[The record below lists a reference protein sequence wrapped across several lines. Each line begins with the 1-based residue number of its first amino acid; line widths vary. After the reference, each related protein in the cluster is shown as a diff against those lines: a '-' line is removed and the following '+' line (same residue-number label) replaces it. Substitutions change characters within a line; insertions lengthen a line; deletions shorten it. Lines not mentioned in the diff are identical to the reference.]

1 MINKSAKFWLVLLII
16 GTIFW
21 LGAVNVRF
29 LIGNELLIFDEFN
42 FRVSIPPD
50 EENVIFKMV
59 ANASILIMIAYV
71 ITFISALMFTIKSK
85 INVKQNPWYLMCCI
99 LFFTFAP
106 VEFYTSYLDLE
117 FVMLF
122 HSNPPNH
129 DELLKLFGERIGFL
143 KGAPW
148 VAILSYYTII
158 VIAVIQPL
166 RKSHEELEEEKR
178 RTIEHSYVYT
188 YHEEDDLTINE
199 NN

>member
-1 MINKSAKFWLVLLII
+1 MLNKSAKFWLVVLII

-59 ANASILIMIAYV
+59 SNASILIMIAYFV
-71 ITFISALMFTIKSK
+71 TFVSALMFAIKSK

-99 LFFTFAP
+99 LFFVFAP
-106 VEFYTSYLDLE
+106 VEFYTSYLDLK
-117 FVMLF
+117 FVLLF

-158 VIAVIQPL
+158 GIAVAQPL
-166 RKSHEELEEEKR
+166 KKSHEQLEEEKR
-178 RTIEHSYVYT
+178 KTIEHSYVYT